1 MTDKEL
7 TRVEGERKG
16 YSLAGVGTMRLE
28 GFSGRRATA
37 EARGRNWS
45 FGRSGFWQ
53 RAIEAT
59 DSTGVVVGV
68 FEPRTL
74 RGGGT
79 LRWGAR
85 ELQLRPASAWRSRY
99 ALADDGREL
108 ALLEGKG
115 WGKRP
120 VKVTSADGE
129 LDPGLLLFATF
140 VVRALAEDATA
151 AASGATA

>member
-1 MTDKEL
+1 VPGASDRMTD
-7 TRVEGERKG
+7 
-16 YSLAGVGTMRLE
+16 
-28 GFSGRRATA
+28 
-37 EARGRNWS
+37 
-45 FGRSGFWQ
+45 
-53 RAIEAT
+53 I
-59 DSTGVVVGV
+59 
-68 FEPRTL
+68 
-74 RGGGT
+74 
-79 LRWGAR
+79 
-85 ELQLRPASAWRSRY
+85 
-99 ALADDGREL
+99 ADDGLEL